1 MRKLISIAA
10 AGALLV
16 ALAGCA
22 GGGGAGDGGDAGDGG
37 EMIVGFAQ
45 VGAESGWRT
54 ANTVSVQEAFE
65 EAGIQAKGPDTAI
78 GGYAFIK
85 VLHDATELPCSM
97 AVYAVS
103 SVEELA
109 EWPEKGQRDRMWF
122 SQADAVSIAF
132 DFNLS
137 LFLAGISY
145 DKKRKRLKLDPKR
158 STKGKT

>member
-1 MRKLISIAA
+1 M
-10 AGALLV
+10 
-16 ALAGCA
+16 
-22 GGGGAGDGGDAGDGG
+22 
-37 EMIVGFAQ
+37 
-45 VGAESGWRT
+45 
-54 ANTVSVQEAFE
+54 QEAFE

-78 GGYAFIK
+78 GRYAFIK

-137 LFLAGISY
+137 LFLAAVGY
-145 DKKRKRLKLDPKR
+145 DKKRKRLKLDAKR
-158 STKGKT
+158 GAKG